1 MFLLSL
7 YLYQHSY
14 MSQER
19 FWMLLSAKLAGEAS
33 AADLK
38 ELESLIEAHPEWQYA
53 IQNLE
58 DIWKHQPVIDKMQEE
73 DAYMLLVNRIADEN
87 IPFGSQPVEIKPAS
101 TFFIKRYWYY
111 AASLVVVFAL
121 AGFYF
126 YSKHK
131 PESQNENLVAQTNEI
146 STRRGSKSKVQ
157 LPDGTIVLLNAG
169 SKLTYDKDFGI
180 AGREVFLSG
189 EGYFDVKKM
198 PEKPFIIH
206 TSSINIKVLGT
217 VFNVKAYPEDELT
230 ETSLIQGSIEVT
242 MRDRPKDKII
252 LAPSEKLVLENNAV
266 IASSEK
272 EKDEPVLQ
280 SPLSSDVVMS
290 VKKLAYNIVDSAV
303 AETQW
308 IDNKL
313 VFRDESF
320 EALAVRME
328 RWYDVDI
335 NIKNAALKQKRF
347 SGIFEKESISEALE
361 ALQLSVSF
369 KFDQE
374 GNKFI
379 IHN

>member
-1 MFLLSL
+1 
-7 YLYQHSY
+7 

-19 FWMLLSAKLAGEAS
+19 FWILLSAKLAGEATP
-33 AADLK
+33 ADIR

-58 DIWKHQPVIDKMQEE
+58 DIWKHQPVVDKMQEE
-73 DAYMLLVNRIADEN
+73 DAYMLLVNRIAEQK
-87 IPFGSQPVEIKPAS
+87 IPFNNLTAVPPAS
-101 TFFIKRYWYY
+101 RTFFIKRYWYY
-111 AASLVVVFAL
+111 AAAMVAVLAL
-121 AGFYF
+121 AGFY
-126 YSKHK
+126 YLLSNR
-131 PESQNENLVAQTNEI
+131 PSPANEMTAQANEI

-169 SKLTYDKDFGI
+169 SKLTYDNHFGI
-180 AGREVFLSG
+180 AVREVFLSG
-189 EGYFDVKKM
+189 EGYFDVKRM

-217 VFNVKAYPEDELT
+217 VFNVRAYPEDKLT
-230 ETSLIQGSIEVT
+230 ETSLIHGSIEVT

-252 LAPSEKLVLENNAV
+252 LAPSEKLVLENNGVINTSEVDRKKAV
-266 IASSEK
+266 LPNA
-272 EKDEPVLQ
+272 V
-280 SPLSSDVVMS
+280 SSDVVMS
-290 VKKLAYNIVDSAV
+290 VKKLSYNLFDSAV

-320 EALAVRME
+320 EALAIRME

-335 NIKNAALKQKRF
+335 NIKNVALRQKRF

>member
-1 MFLLSL
+1 
-7 YLYQHSY
+7 

-19 FWMLLSAKLAGEAS
+19 FWILLSAKLAGEATP
-33 AADLK
+33 ADIR

-58 DIWKHQPVIDKMQEE
+58 DIWKHQPVVDKMQEE
-73 DAYMLLVNRIADEN
+73 DAYMLLVNRLAEQN
-87 IPFGSQPVEIKPAS
+87 IPFDNEVARSSAVRTI
-101 TFFIKRYWYY
+101 FIKRYWYY
-111 AASLVVVFAL
+111 AAALVVVFAV

-126 YSKHK
+126 FSAKQMS
-131 PESQNENLVAQTNEI
+131 PQDELVTQANEI

-169 SKLTYDKDFGI
+169 SKLTYDKNYGI
-180 AGREVFLSG
+180 AIREVFLSG
-189 EGYFDVKKM
+189 EGYFDVKRM

-217 VFNVKAYPEDELT
+217 VFNVRAYPEDKLT
-230 ETSLIQGSIEVT
+230 ETSLIHGSIEVT

-252 LAPSEKLVLENNAV
+252 LAPSEKLVLENNG
-266 IASSEK
+266 IINKSEV
-272 EKDEPVLQ
+272 EKKKNILPNNV
-280 SPLSSDVVMS
+280 SSDVLMS
-290 VKKLAYNIVDSAV
+290 VKKLSYNMMDSAI

-320 EALAVRME
+320 EALAIRLE